1 MASTTYSMDMG
12 DLGTNEV
19 VIQYGISSNGL
30 LIITTL
36 LWDGRDLIDYITP
49 SVEDVLQDVC
59 RENEAAELIC
69 AAEAEWDRKRDERRA
84 A

>member
-30 LIITTL
+30 LIITAL
-36 LWDGRDLIDYITP
+36 LWDGRDLIDYISP
-49 SVEDVLQDVC
+49 SVEDVLQDAC
-59 RENEAAELIC
+59 RENESEELIC
-69 AAEAEWDRKRDERRA
+69 AAESEWERKRDERRA

>member
-1 MASTTYSMDMG
+1 MASTTYDMDMG

-19 VIQYGISSNGL
+19 VIQYRTNHGL
-30 LIITTL
+30 PIITAL
-36 LWDGRDLIDYITP
+36 LWDGRDMIDYISP

-59 RENEAAELIC
+59 REKESEELIC
-69 AAEAEWDRKRDERRA
+69 AAESEWERKRDERRA